1 MKKETKKLK
10 LLQYFLKSKESGIT
24 LIALVITIIIL
35 LILAAV
41 TFNVVLGEGGLI
53 RKAQLAK
60 NMTLNSTIAEQEKLN
75 SLMEELE
82 KNNEITT
89 AEIEITN
96 RGEDTITVKVNGE
109 NLNKYQFSM
118 DGEHYTEEQSENE
131 YTFTGLNKV
140 IINETNYKTA
150 TGTEYTIY
158 AKAKSKSGTEV
169 TCIPVTTKTIVEVE
183 GDANKFTYEDLG
195 DEIYI
200 TGLKANNPNIIS
212 GTENEVQEY
221 IKEPQIILI
230 PSYINGKPVTKVS
243 ENFCLQNI
251 EYGVDSSEARISL
264 FDTSSG
270 SILYDNVKY
279 VNGKL
284 ETDKVCYWV
293 ENHNY
298 TFYCMKGNTYAS
310 STVPAFTN
318 TITFKMKIKSSDIIL
333 PPTVKEITNSYTQ
346 ANAIQLLNN
355 KNSIQ
360 YLDIEI
366 DPDEPEES
374 TNWDI
379 DLDDP
384 TPPDYCHVYI
394 FGKED
399 LPDIPGIE
407 VISSLIGYDYYGDIS
422 ISFIN

>member
-1 MKKETKKLK
+1 MKEKLEKEI
-10 LLQYFLKSKESGIT
+10 GIT

-35 LILAAV
+35 LILASV
-41 TFNVVLGEGGLI
+41 TLNFVLGEGGLI
-53 RKAQLAK
+53 DKAKLAK
-60 NMTLNSTIAEQEKLN
+60 NMTLNSTIAEQEELN
-75 SLMEELE
+75 SLIEELE
-82 KNNEITT
+82 KENEIVT
-89 AEIEITN
+89 AEIEVTN
-96 RGEDTITVKVNGE
+96 RGEDTITAKINGE
-109 NLNKYQFSM
+109 NLNKYQFSI

-140 IINETNYKTA
+140 IVNETNYKTA
-150 TGTEYTIY
+150 KGTEYKIY
-158 AKAKSKSGTEV
+158 AKVKNKLGEE
-169 TCIPVTTKTIVEVE
+169 IDLQPVTTSTVVEVE

-200 TGLKANNPNIIS
+200 TGLKVNNLNIIS
-212 GTENEVQEY
+212 GTEDEVREY

-264 FDTSSG
+264 FDISSG
-270 SILYDNVKY
+270 SLLYDNAKY

-284 ETDKVCYWV
+284 ETNIVYYWI

-298 TFYCMKGNTYAS
+298 TFYCMNGNAYAS

-318 TITFKMKIKSSDIIL
+318 EITFEMKIKSSDIIL

-346 ANAIQLLNN
+346 AKTMQLLNN
-355 KNSIQ
+355 QNSIQ
-360 YLDIEI
+360 YLNII
-366 DPDEPEES
+366 IPDEDLEENNGLDFS
-374 TNWDI
+374 
-379 DLDDP
+379 LDDP
-384 TPPDYCHVYI
+384 TAPDYCNVYI

-399 LPDIPGIE
+399 LIDMPGIE
-407 VISSLIGYDYYGDIS
+407 IFTSTMGDAYDGDIY
-422 ISFIN
+422 FIY